1 MTRQLLGCTKIKGLE
16 CPDLTKLM
24 PKKTPVLPVNARPSL
39 KKPPSLKFLLTQIN
53 ELFLVK
59 QLSLAEI
66 IAVYNRAGGGHV
78 DDLPLTK
85 IV

>member
-1 MTRQLLGCTKIKGLE
+1 M
-16 CPDLTKLM
+16 
-24 PKKTPVLPVNARPSL
+24 LPVVVRPSL
-39 KKPPSLKFLLTQIN
+39 EKTSVPKILLTQIN

-78 DDLPLTK
+78 DDLPPTK
-85 IV
+85 SF